1 MIAMHHYRCS
11 IRPSKEQRLREAAAV
26 ARALNAL
33 RTNEELVHAFTC
45 GCASEVAAI
54 GGGYRARAFGFTAT
68 STAGRYQAVRN
79 WIDQVLLKAG
89 SEGCA

>member
-1 MIAMHHYRCS
+1 MIGMHHCRS
-11 IRPSKEQRLREAAAV
+11 PRRPSKEQRLREAAAV

-33 RTNEELVHAFTC
+33 RTSEELVHAFTR
-45 GCASEVAAI
+45 GCASEVTAI

-89 SEGCA
+89 AEGCA